1 MNSEELKSKG
11 GQFLNKWWASIVL
24 VPLIWYSIDQAYIT
38 LRFNIFFSI
47 SYDFPFPV
55 NIIHIFLDNFL
66 LTVHEAG
73 HTFFS
78 VFGWRTLTIFAGSL
92 FQIIIP
98 LLILAYTWF
107 NRMKTGIQFSL
118 YLVGFSFVDAA
129 YYIADAGAG
138 QLPLLG
144 NLSKEYHDWHNLL
157 SQWNVLEYDIT
168 IAVITCATGATCYI
182 TALLLPAF
190 FQTYQSV
197 NIDMT
202 F

>member
-1 MNSEELKSKG
+1 MKSEQFKSKG
-11 GQFLNKWWASIVL
+11 GQFLKKWWASIVL
-24 VPLIWYSIDQAYIT
+24 VPLIWYSVDQAYMT

-78 VFGWRTLTIFAGSL
+78 IFGWRMLTILAGSL

-98 LLILAYTWF
+98 LLILAYAWF
-107 NRMKTGIQFSL
+107 NRVKTGIQFSL
-118 YLVGFSFVDAA
+118 YLVGFSFVDVAF
-129 YYIADAGAG
+129 YIADGGAR

-157 SQWNVLEYDIT
+157 TQWNALEYDIT
-168 IAVITCATGATCYI
+168 IAVIICATGATCYLA
-182 TALLLPAF
+182 ALLLPAF
-190 FQTYQSV
+190 FQAYRSV